1 MEQSRTSPWRTAH
14 RGWVR
19 LAVPLVAA
27 GLVVSAC
34 SGSDPGTPTGQTA
47 GSVNQAAPRDEGT
60 PVDGGTLRVAL
71 PAEID
76 GLNPVNSR
84 WSVEGNLL
92 GSSVFDTLLTFD
104 ENRNLVPRL
113 ASSVTPNADGTVWTI
128 KLRDG
133 VKFHDGSPLDSAA
146 VKLNIETRKADP
158 ITGSAL
164 APVSEVVAVDDLT
177 TEVRMSTPWF
187 GYDYTIAAQGGYM
200 VAPAQ
205 IKAEGGGKDLAIG
218 TGPFQQAEP
227 FTPGVPIKVKR
238 FGDYWGEKAHLD
250 GITFTALVDD
260 QARAAALKSGDLDLM
275 LTQNAQSIVEF
286 RSTEGFVQ
294 VEDFLAEEAFAMLNL
309 ALPPFDNLNARKA
322 LAYATDRQA
331 IVDGIGQGVT
341 KEADGPYAEG
351 EKYHP
356 DDANYPSFDQAKAR
370 EAIEAY
376 QRETGQPEL
385 AFTISTS
392 AGEQRTAEVL
402 QAQWSEVGI
411 KATIDSAEQAKFL
424 AGMFTSQFQVAM
436 FRNFAYVNPDS
447 NYIFWHSSQAK
458 GVGKGSINFGQ
469 IRSDALDK
477 ALDTARSTNDEATRT
492 EQYRQL
498 TPILNAEVPYIWLYH
513 NDWALTGTDKVGG
526 LGVAQRL
533 GFGRQDAKP
542 IWAALWLNP

>member
-1 MEQSRTSPWRTAH
+1 MEQSRSGL
-14 RGWVR
+14 RGRRRRR
-19 LAVPLVAA
+19 LVGLAAPAVIA
-27 GLVVSAC
+27 GLVLSSCSSTDTAG
-34 SGSDPGTPTGQTA
+34 SGSQTQ
-47 GSVNQAAPRDEGT
+47 GSVNQAAPKDEGT
-60 PVDGGTLRVAL
+60 PVNGGTLRVAL

-84 WSVEGNLL
+84 WSVEGNML

-113 ASSVTPNADGTVWTI
+113 ATSVTPNTEGTVWTI
-128 KLRDG
+128 KLREG
-133 VKFHDGSPLDSAA
+133 VRFHDGTPLDAAA
-146 VKLNIETRKADP
+146 VKLNIESRKADP

-164 APVSEVVAVDDLT
+164 APVSEVAVVDPLT

-205 IKAEGGGKDLAIG
+205 IRAEGGGKSMAIG
-218 TGPFQQAEP
+218 TGPFAQTEP

-238 FGDYWGEKAHLD
+238 FEDYWGDKAHLD

-260 QARAAALKSGDLDLM
+260 EGRAAALKANDLDLM

-286 RSTEGFVQ
+286 RSSPGFVQ
-294 VEDFLAEEAFAMLNL
+294 VEDYLAEEAFAMLNL
-309 ALPPFDNLNARKA
+309 ATPPFDNINARRA

-356 DDANYPSFDQAKAR
+356 GDAGYPSYDPEKAR

-376 QRETGQPEL
+376 KRETGQSEL

-392 AGEQRTAEVL
+392 AGEKRTAEVL

-411 KATIDSAEQAKFL
+411 KASIDSAEQATFL
-424 AGMFTSQFQVAM
+424 AGMFTSRFQVAM

-458 GVGKGSINFGQ
+458 GVGVGSINFGQ
-469 IRSDALDK
+469 LKSPELDR
-477 ALDTARSTNDEATRT
+477 ALDTARATNDEATRT
-492 EQYRQL
+492 EQYRKL
-498 TPILNAEVPYIWLYH
+498 TPILNAELPYIWTYH
-513 NDWALTGTDKVGG
+513 NNWALTASDKVGG

-542 IWAALWLNP
+542 IWAALWLKQ